1 MPKSVKNQQILTNCF
16 SCKKNFRQKDISVVS
31 ENNVKTIFH
40 VTCRHCQ
47 TSALIT
53 LQTGTE
59 GAMGASLVTD
69 LSRDEIKEKL
79 FGPTITADDVLDIK
93 ESLDSCQL

>member
-1 MPKSVKNQQILTNCF
+1 
-16 SCKKNFRQKDISVVS
+16 
-31 ENNVKTIFH
+31 
-40 VTCRHCQ
+40 
-47 TSALIT
+47 
-53 LQTGTE
+53 
-59 GAMGASLVTD
+59 MGASLVTD